1 MPVAL
6 ALVGCTEEA
15 STVPQGTDLVIGQC
29 VEGQPATGDT
39 AYAAGRYV
47 EAFQA
52 WQPCAERGD
61 EGSQFALAIY
71 YSEGKALPPNLIEAY
86 KWAILGT
93 GGESFLA
100 MLIEQQMSDSQLA
113 TARALINSW
122 QVVSSDPSV

>member
-15 STVPQGTDLVIGQC
+15 PTAPEATGLVIGPCIQ
-29 VEGQPATGDT
+29 GQPATGDA
-39 AYAAGRYV
+39 AYAAGRYD

-71 YSEGKALPPNLIEAY
+71 YSEGKAMAPNLVEAY
-86 KWAILGT
+86 KWAILAT

-100 MLIEQQMSDSQLA
+100 TLLEPMMSESQLA
-113 TARALINSW
+113 TARALISSW
-122 QVVSSDPSV
+122 QVTPHAE